1 MTTNQGIRR
10 AGARWREGAP
20 DYVVDSFDMG
30 EQYADR
36 YTVVVLP
43 VHDGEVMYLTTSESG
58 HVSGWG
64 SMPVHHM
71 ANYRYRCAYRRV
83 RWLDLPERVRDM
95 VTADMTEELTA

>member
-1 MTTNQGIRR
+1 MTTKQGIRR

-20 DYVVDSFDMG
+20 DYVVDCFDMG

-43 VHDGEVMYLTTSESG
+43 VWQGEVMYLTTSESG
-58 HVSGWG
+58 LVSGWG
-64 SMPVHHM
+64 SMKVHDM

-83 RWLDLPERVRDM
+83 RWADLPLRVRVM
-95 VTADMTEELTA
+95 VTEGVEGDN